1 MEGIDFRTLL
11 TIGGLLVTVAT
22 SFAVT
27 RTQLATTMKEIGK
40 LSTALE
46 HAMERVDA
54 AGVKADREASGQ
66 AVLAQ
71 RLDTV
76 VSILSPANL
85 ASQTRAISMLEA
97 RLDFALEEI
106 RALRARHSGATP

>member
-1 MEGIDFRTLL
+1 MSKTYRIACIPGD
-11 TIGGLLVTVAT
+11 G
-22 SFAVT
+22 
-27 RTQLATTMKEIGK
+27 IGK
-40 LSTALE
+40 EVIPA
-46 HAMERVDA
+46 
-54 AGVKADREASGQ
+54 GQ

-76 VSILSPANL
+76 VGILSPANL

-106 RALRARHSGATP
+106 RALRARHSGAT